1 MNLELQSLS
10 LLPLHVGGP
19 GGVDTVNHR
28 LIGIGWRNIWA
39 GMAGIQYRPSD
50 MLAVRAGYNY
60 AQTPIREGITGA
72 AALSSGSAVTS
83 MGTPATFQKH
93 FTAGVGMMMN
103 PHMGFDVGF
112 YVVPRETVS
121 GPILSLY
128 AGVIP
133 DSQIDMSNKITSGLI
148 ALNFKF

>member
-1 MNLELQSLS
+1 
-10 LLPLHVGGP
+10 
-19 GGVDTVNHR
+19 
-28 LIGIGWRNIWA
+28 
-39 GMAGIQYRPSD
+39 